1 MSEALVVFDN
11 VTKRFGASV
20 AVERMNLEIHKGEF
34 LAIMGSSG
42 CGKTT
47 TLRMLAGL
55 ETPDE
60 GEVRFAGRRMNEVSP
75 WERDT
80 PMVWQT
86 LALFPFLG
94 VRRNVEFGLRMRG
107 MDAPARRAKALEWL
121 ERLDIAEFA
130 ERDVATLSGGQRQ
143 RVALARALVTEP
155 EILLLDE
162 PMSALD
168 ANLVVRMQGVLARLQ
183 RELGITFVYVTHSQS
198 EAFAMADRVVI
209 MSRGVVE
216 QVGSPQIV
224 YRHPANRF
232 VAEFVGAN
240 NLLSGTVAE
249 VGKEHLTVETS
260 LGVFVVPANPE
271 RRVARGERCT
281 FVVSADRA
289 VLAGDPSGGA
299 ERAGPHLDQRGVRGQ
314 RRHPAPRGR
323 QRRGI
328 PRPEAA
334 ARARQPRSGRGGKD
348 VGAVGGR
355 RCLCAAGRVSGA
367 RAGGHRRPHG
377 PHEAIEGVRNH
388 CGSKSFKRARCP
400 RCPRTRDRGG
410 HR

>member
-1 MSEALVVFDN
+1 MPEPLPASRLEPLVVFDN
-11 VTKRFGASV
+11 VVKRFGDTV
-20 AVERMNLEIHKGEF
+20 AVERMDLEIHKGEF

-55 ETPDE
+55 ETPSE
-60 GEVRFAGRRMNEVSP
+60 GEVRLSGRRMNEVSAF
-75 WERDT
+75 ERDT

-86 LALFPFLG
+86 LALFPFLS

-107 MDAPARRAKALEWL
+107 MSAGARRAKAIEWL

-130 ERDVATLSGGQRQ
+130 ERDVARLSGGQRQ

-168 ANLVVRMQGVLARLQ
+168 ANLIVRMQGVLARLQ

-209 MSRGVVE
+209 MSRGRIE
-216 QVGSPQIV
+216 QVGTPQAV

-240 NLLSGTVAE
+240 NLISGTVAE
-249 VGKEHLTVETS
+249 VSEGRLVIETP
-260 LGVFVVPANPE
+260 LGGFAAPVNRE
-271 RRVARGERCT
+271 REIAPGDRCT

-289 VLAGDPSGGA
+289 VLSG
-299 ERAGPHLDQRGVRGQ
+299 
-314 RRHPAPRGR
+314 
-323 QRRGI
+323 
-328 PRPEAA
+328 EAA
-334 ARARQPRSGRGGKD
+334 GAGNELALTLISEEFVGSVVTLHLEAENGEAFRVQKQQRELDSLALD
-348 VGAVGGR
+348 VGAR
-355 RCLCAAGRVSGA
+355 MWA
-367 RAGGHRRPHG
+367 RWEVEDAFVLPA
-377 PHEAIEGVRNH
+377 E
-388 CGSKSFKRARCP
+388 
-400 RCPRTRDRGG
+400 
-410 HR
+410 

>member
-1 MSEALVVFDN
+1 MPEPLPDPLVVFDN
-11 VTKRFGASV
+11 VVKRFGDTV

-55 ETPDE
+55 ETPSE
-60 GEVRFAGRRMNEVSP
+60 GEIRLAGRRMNEVSAF
-75 WERDT
+75 ERDT

-86 LALFPFLG
+86 LALFPFLS
-94 VRRNVEFGLRMRG
+94 VRQNVEFGLKMRG
-107 MDAPARRAKALEWL
+107 MDAAARRAKSLEWL

-130 ERDVATLSGGQRQ
+130 ERDAARLSGGQRQ

-168 ANLVVRMQGVLARLQ
+168 ANLIVRMQGVLARLQ

-209 MSRGVVE
+209 MSRGRIE
-216 QVGSPQIV
+216 QVGTPQAV

-240 NLLSGTVAE
+240 NLISGRVSDVSE
-249 VGKEHLTVETS
+249 ERLVIETP
-260 LGVFVVPANPE
+260 LGVFAASVNRE
-271 RRVARGERCT
+271 RKTAPGDRCT

-289 VLAGDPSGGA
+289 PRASRAAPGTSSPSPSSARSSWGA
-299 ERAGPHLDQRGVRGQ
+299 
-314 RRHPAPRGR
+314 
-323 QRRGI
+323 
-328 PRPEAA
+328 
-334 ARARQPRSGRGGKD
+334 S
-348 VGAVGGR
+348 
-355 RCLCAAGRVSGA
+355 
-367 RAGGHRRPHG
+367 
-377 PHEAIEGVRNH
+377 
-388 CGSKSFKRARCP
+388 
-400 RCPRTRDRGG
+400 
-410 HR
+410 